1 MSGPTESETCAIFQ
15 GKVPVAPTYPI
26 RVVVAT
32 TTDHTADY
40 LKTAEYIL

>member
-1 MSGPTESETCAIFQ
+1 MSDPIESETCAISQ

-32 TTDHTADY
+32 TTDQTANY
-40 LKTAEYIL
+40 LQTAEYVL